1 MNSQTHILL
10 TGAGFTHNF
19 GAPLAK
25 EMWNLILNNPSM
37 RTCPRL
43 REALLGD
50 LDFESVYHTV
60 ILSADYSQLEKRA
73 MNDAV
78 QSAFAFLDEKIRA
91 WQHQDHAVNIHRVRQ
106 LLACFAGDRKTPGFI
121 FTLNQDLFV
130 ERYYADGPSPILL
143 GFNKTVHLHGGS
155 RQPLEKDHWLT
166 VPASPLD
173 VSSLPGP
180 DSFYYVKLHG
190 SFNWRR
196 TSGAS
201 DSSYMIIGRGKS
213 EQIAAE
219 PLLAGYLNLFELVL
233 SSGRKRLLV
242 CGYGFRDEHVNEAL
256 ASAIRKEGMELFV
269 LSPVSSSSFRDS
281 LNSVP
286 WGSTIWSAVRGH
298 FPYSLQSLFPAA
310 SQAGTPEWQNL
321 CESYFAS

>member
-10 TGAGFTHNF
+10 TGAGFTYNF

-25 EMWNLILNNPSM
+25 EVWNLILNCPSL
-37 RTCPRL
+37 RACPRL
-43 REALLGD
+43 RETLLQN

-60 ILSADYSQLEKRA
+60 ILSADYSPLEKRA

-78 QSAFAFLDEKIRA
+78 QSAFAFLDEKIRT
-91 WQHQDHAVNIHRVRQ
+91 WQHQDHAVNIYGVQR
-106 LLACFAGDRKTPGFI
+106 LLARFAGDRKSPGFI

-143 GFNKTVHLHGGS
+143 GFNKTVHLPGGS
-155 RQPLEKDHWLT
+155 RQRLEKDHWLT
-166 VPASPLD
+166 VPPSPLD
-173 VSSLPGP
+173 LLSLTRHH
-180 DSFYYVKLHG
+180 SFYYVKLHG

-201 DSSYMIIGRGKS
+201 DSSYMVIGRGKS

-219 PLLAGYLNLFELVL
+219 PLLAGYLSLFERVL
-233 SSGRKRLLV
+233 NSGKKRLLV
-242 CGYGFRDEHVNEAL
+242 CGYGFRDEHINEVIG
-256 ASAIRKEGMELFV
+256 SAIKNERMELFV
-269 LSPVSSSSFRDS
+269 LSPQSSSSFRDS
-281 LNSVP
+281 LDSVP
-286 WGSTIWSAVRGH
+286 CGATIWSAVRH

-321 CESYFAS
+321 CESYFAL

>member
-1 MNSQTHILL
+1 M
-10 TGAGFTHNF
+10 
-19 GAPLAK
+19 
-25 EMWNLILNNPSM
+25 NLILNNPSL

-43 REALLGD
+43 REILLQE

-60 ILSADYSQLEKRA
+60 MLSADYSAREKRA
-73 MNDAV
+73 LHDAV
-78 QSAFAFLDEKIRA
+78 QSAFEFLDETIRT
-91 WQHQDHAVNIHRVRQ
+91 WDHRDHAVNIYRVRQ
-106 LLACFAGDRKTPGFI
+106 LLARFAGDRKSPGFI

-155 RQPLEKDHWLT
+155 TQYLETDHWLT

-173 VSSLPGP
+173 LSSLTRQHA
-180 DSFYYVKLHG
+180 FFYVKLHG

-196 TSGAS
+196 ASGS
-201 DSSYMIIGRGKS
+201 TDSSNMVIGRGKS

-219 PLLAGYLNLFELVL
+219 PLLAGYLSLFERVL

-242 CGYGFRDEHVNEAL
+242 CGYGFRDKHINEVL
-256 ASAIRKEGMELFV
+256 ASAITKEGMELFV
-269 LSPVSSSSFRDS
+269 LSPESSRSFRNS
-281 LNSVP
+281 LDTVP
-286 WGSTIWSAVRGH
+286 WGTTIWSAVRH

-310 SQAGTPEWQNL
+310 SQADTPAWHKL
-321 CESYFAS
+321 CASYFAP